1 MTISQSNISTVG
13 SIASEIFEKT
23 HGKPKYLA
31 LFPRW
36 SEFFANLRGD
46 GEIVGENLA
55 EICAPQKVS
64 TQGNRKILVLKTKK
78 GRSLEVQHESEKILR
93 AINSFLE
100 NDIFDNL
107 VIFQMDINEDLR

>member
-31 LFPRW
+31 LFTRW
-36 SEFFANLRGD
+36 S
-46 GEIVGENLA
+46 EIVGENLA

>member
-36 SEFFANLRGD
+36 S
-46 GEIVGENLA
+46 EIVGENLA